1 MDLELWKKIKKEKK
15 LTLQEIS
22 NLSEIP
28 KRTIDDIFSGK
39 TPNPRTNTV
48 QAIEKALGINEK
60 KIELSEEKKKL
71 LEKIDKMTKE
81 EKQALVSFIDLMLS
95 KRS

>member
-1 MDLELWKKIKKEKK
+1 MNLELWKKIKKEKK

-28 KRTIDDIFSGK
+28 KRTIEDIFSGK
-39 TPNPRTNTV
+39 TPTPRTNTV
-48 QAIEKALGINEK
+48 QAIEKALGINEN
-60 KIELSEEKKKL
+60 KIELSEEKKNL

-81 EKQALVSFIDLMLS
+81 EKQALISFIDLMLS
-95 KRS
+95 KRN

>member
-28 KRTIDDIFSGK
+28 KRTVDVIFAGK
-39 TPNPRTNTV
+39 TPNPRTDTV
-48 QAIEKALGINEK
+48 QAIEKALGINEN

-71 LEKIDKMTKE
+71 LEKINQLTKE

-95 KRS
+95 KRN

>member
-28 KRTIDDIFSGK
+28 KRTIEDIFSGK
-39 TPNPRTNTV
+39 TPTPRTNTV
-48 QAIEKALGINEK
+48 QAIEKALGINEN
-60 KIELSEEKKKL
+60 KIELSEEKKNL

-81 EKQALVSFIDLMLS
+81 EKQALISFIDLMLS
-95 KRS
+95 KRN